1 MVMKKKLIGAL
12 RKVADNPYLNLSA
25 GMILILT
32 AVVEIINSSEE
43 ASIGAHHG
51 VLMFGILHA
60 VTALPEIL
68 HGVDWCGI
76 NGRRNQK
83 RASRWRLSC
92 GRLCFL

>member
-43 ASIGAHHG
+43 ASSEE
-51 VLMFGILHA
+51 LMISTTA
-60 VTALPEIL
+60 VNIRIMPAL
-68 HGVDWCGI
+68 
-76 NGRRNQK
+76 
-83 RASRWRLSC
+83 RL
-92 GRLCFL
+92 R